1 MTTRF
6 VLSIGGAI
14 GLAVSCIVLALL
26 WYGFSGLLVFGHT
39 NLRHFLWPS
48 FIMLTNGWRS
58 TPAGIL
64 ITVSSVAIN
73 CLLYMTVVYSLWRV
87 LRLFTP
93 R

>member
-1 MTTRF
+1 MTTRV
-6 VLSIGGAI
+6 VLSIGGAV

-26 WYGFSGLLVFGHT
+26 WYGFSGLLVIGHT
-39 NLRHFLWPS
+39 NLRHLLWPS

-73 CLLYMTVVYSLWRV
+73 CLVYMAVVYSLWRV
-87 LRLFTP
+87 LRLITP